1 MEEVENYLSLV
12 KEWVWGV
19 PLLTLLMGTGIYL
32 TILLKG
38 VQFRYLGYALK
49 QVFAKQ
55 SKNAEGDISQF
66 EALMTSVGGAIG
78 TGTIVGVAT
87 SITLGGL
94 GSLFWMWVTAFL
106 GMATKYAESLLA
118 VKYRNMDD
126 KGEMIG
132 GPMQYIEKGLGWK
145 WMALLFALFGAIG
158 ALSTGNL
165 VQVNAITEAVHAI
178 VDVDPLITGVILAA
192 LTGLVIVGGVRSIG
206 HVAGVLVPVM
216 ALFYIAAGL
225 VIILMHADRVPEA
238 FMLILRSAFEGQAAL
253 GGFAGAT
260 VMMAVQTGVARSIFS
275 NEAGLGISTM
285 AAAAAKTDCP
295 GRQAMITMTGALL
308 STVIVCSISGLA
320 LAVTEMLGR
329 TNDAGVHING
339 AAMAIAAF
347 EQSIPGGV
355 YIVSLGLILF
365 AFTTITAWAYY
376 GEKCFEYLFGLRSV
390 VFYRVIFTLIVI
402 PGAILKMETVWQ
414 LADIMNGLM
423 AIPNLIAIIGLSGV
437 IVAETNSF
445 LKIVHKEQSS
455 SEEMSG

>member
-1 MEEVENYLSLV
+1 MEEVENFLSLL
-12 KEWVWGV
+12 KGWIWGP
-19 PLLTLLMGTGIYL
+19 PLLILLIGTGIYL
-32 TILLKG
+32 TFILKA

-55 SKNAEGDISQF
+55 KTNAEGDISQF

-87 SITLGGL
+87 SIAVGGL
-94 GSLFWMWVTAFL
+94 GSLFWMWVTAFV
-106 GMATKYAESLLA
+106 GMATKYAENLLA
-118 VKYRNMDD
+118 VKYRSMDE

-145 WMALLFALFGAIG
+145 WMAILFALFGAIG

-165 VQVNAITEAVHAI
+165 VQVNAITEAVRAI
-178 VDVDPLITGVILAA
+178 VDVNPLYTGVFLAVV
-192 LTGLVIVGGVRSIG
+192 TGLVIVGGVRSIG

-216 ALFYIAAGL
+216 AIFYIGAGL
-225 VIILMHADRVPEA
+225 VIILMHIDRVPDA
-238 FMLILRSAFEGQAAL
+238 FFLIFRSAFQGQAAL
-253 GGFAGAT
+253 GGFTGAT
-260 VMMAVQTGVARSIFS
+260 VMMAVQTGIARSIFS

-295 GRQAMITMTGALL
+295 GRQAMINMTGALI
-308 STVIVCSISGLA
+308 STIIVCSISGLA

-329 TNDAGVHING
+329 SDGAGVHING

-347 EQSIPGGV
+347 EQSIPGGL
-355 YIVSLGLILF
+355 YIVSFGLILF

-376 GEKCFEYLFGLRSV
+376 GEKCFEYLFGIRSV
-390 VFYRVIFTLIVI
+390 VCYRIVFTLIVV
-402 PGAILKMETVWQ
+402 PGAILKMDTVWQ

-423 AIPNLIAIIGLSGV
+423 AIPNLIAVIGLSGV
-437 IVAETNSF
+437 IVAETDGF
-445 LKIVHKEQSS
+445 LKIVEQERSV
-455 SEEMSG
+455 EGVNG